1 MIAME
6 NLSYAVVQVVH
17 NFGAV
22 AVVGGAAFALY
33 LETATTTLHRKLAW
47 LVGFGWA
54 AQAISGMSFAVV
66 SYHYYDKLPDIH
78 GIAMAALLIK
88 MFCAIFGV
96 SIVII
101 YLRYSANFA
110 IERRHLAWRL
120 LAALG
125 ITALTAAA
133 FLRWFS

>member
-1 MIAME
+1 MITME
-6 NLSYAVVQVVH
+6 NLNYAIVQVVH

-22 AVVGGAAFALY
+22 SVMGGAAFALY
-33 LETATTTLHRKLAW
+33 PGTATSALHRKLAW
-47 LVGFGWA
+47 LVGFGWT
-54 AQAISGMSFAVV
+54 AQAISGMTFAAV

-88 MFCAIFGV
+88 MICAIFGL

-101 YLRYSANFA
+101 YLRYSSNLT
-110 IERRHLAWRL
+110 IEHRHLAWQL

-125 ITALTAAA
+125 LTALTAAA

>member
-1 MIAME
+1 ME
-6 NLSYAVVQVVH
+6 NLSYAIVQVVH

-33 LETATTTLHRKLAW
+33 PGTAAALHRKLAW
-47 LVGFGWA
+47 LVGFGWT
-54 AQAISGMSFAVV
+54 AQAISGMGFAAV

-88 MFCAIFGV
+88 MVCAIFGV
-96 SIVII
+96 NIVII
-101 YLRYSANFA
+101 YLRYSANFSK
-110 IERRHLAWRL
+110 ERRHLAWKL

-125 ITALTAAA
+125 LTALTAAA